1 MSCAYFV
8 ETNQPPKQHPGS
20 PGREENVEMAG
31 SSRRLARRVGAAAVS
46 VLLVGGLALFGQA
59 PAASADSAS
68 TLIVQ
73 GASFKNNFNPWTSYV
88 QGDKEIITN
97 IYPSLTYLN
106 DKQKPAPYLADS
118 WTTSSDGLTWT
129 FKIHPDL
136 KWSDG
141 QPLTAK
147 DAAWTLNLIMTNK
160 TAATSNGAL
169 VAQFASVEATDDTT
183 LVIKTKVPV
192 ADMLFLNAAGGA
204 QPGIPIVPQHIWEK
218 DVKDLAADS
227 TLVVPTVGYGP
238 WKLTEYKANQY
249 ATLTANKDFFL
260 GGPKYDKLIYQQ
272 YNTPDAAVAALRSGQ
287 LNVAGVTPAQRAS
300 LKDDKDITTYSVL
313 GGLFLSIEINRGA
326 TTKSGKPIG
335 DGNPLLKDPA
345 IRQAINLGI
354 DRDTLVQKVL
364 DGQGVASGAFL
375 PQQYTDDW
383 QPEEK
388 ITFDPD
394 KANKILDDA
403 GYPKGAD
410 GIRTDPK
417 SGKKLSFRL
426 GTHSDS
432 AQDAQVAEY
441 FVPWMKNIGIEISL
455 EPMSFS
461 LLNENLAKANWDMLF
476 DRWGSGPNP
485 TYLLSTQTCATLPD
499 DDGQNGNT
507 DSFYCN
513 PEFDKLFALQ
523 STQVDPQQ
531 RMDTFHKM
539 LQILYTDGNN
549 LILFYANGLSGVT
562 TNQVKNFMI
571 GSTDSA
577 GNYPPQNVFLNW
589 RAAEPVAVESS
600 STNVWLIVGIII
612 AVVVVVGAAVTILVL
627 RKRSTADV
635 KE

>member
-1 MSCAYFV
+1 
-8 ETNQPPKQHPGS
+8 
-20 PGREENVEMAG
+20 MAG

-192 ADMLFLNAAGGA
+192 ADMLYLNAAGGA

-218 DVKDLAADS
+218 DVNDLAADS

-238 WKLTEYKANQY
+238 WTLTDYKANQY

-287 LNVAGVTPAQRAS
+287 LNVALVTPAQRAS

-313 GGLFLSIEINRGA
+313 GSLFLSIEINRGA
-326 TTKSGKPIG
+326 ATKSGKPIG

-513 PEFDKLFALQ
+513 PEFDRLFALQ
-523 STQVDPQQ
+523 STQVDAQQ

-589 RAAEPVAVESS
+589 RTAEPVAVESS

-612 AVVVVVGAAVTILVL
+612 AVVVVVGAAGTILVL
-627 RKRSTADV
+627 RKRSTADA